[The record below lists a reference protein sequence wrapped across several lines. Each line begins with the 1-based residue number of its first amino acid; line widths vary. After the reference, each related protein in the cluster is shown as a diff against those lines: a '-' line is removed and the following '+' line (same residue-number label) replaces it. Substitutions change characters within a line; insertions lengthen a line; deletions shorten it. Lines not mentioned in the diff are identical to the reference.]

1 MAANRTGSYL
11 VTITATMEIGIKEAK
26 NNLSSLMEQARGGTR
41 TFVTNRGERM
51 VELVP
56 VADAQ
61 APVASRGLGWLRD
74 KSKLPKGFG
83 TAKWKKSGTDAVLRD
98 MGLS

>member
-1 MAANRTGSYL
+1 
-11 VTITATMEIGIKEAK
+11 
-26 NNLSSLMEQARGGTR
+26 
-41 TFVTNRGERM
+41 M

-61 APVASRGLGWLRD
+61 APVASRGLGWLSD